1 VLVSEIL
8 CCFTCIELFLVL
20 ELLCWQLCVF
30 SAQLRDNSARKGEA
44 DVVVDL
50 VVTITTG
57 HFRNIGII

>member
-1 VLVSEIL
+1 LNGSV
-8 CCFTCIELFLVL
+8 
-20 ELLCWQLCVF
+20 VF
-30 SAQLRDNSARKGEA
+30 SAQLRDNCARKGEA